1 MAASLNDAMRYGNT
15 VLPVCHIRKPSM
27 LDMQG
32 PAFLVK
38 SGNRLFPITSRQRL
52 DRHPGQKGMPI
63 KRFPNAPFINQ
74 FGSVFVYYVR
84 SVQFVRRK
92 NTIKREKTA
101 DFSKNTDRRLADGRN
116 QGRDLTA
123 LNSRQAIVTGP

>member
-52 DRHPGQKGMPI
+52 FSASESKGNANKAFSQCAFYKSIWFRFRLLCPLRPVRPAKKYDKTGKNSKYQQK
-63 KRFPNAPFINQ
+63 KRW
-74 FGSVFVYYVR
+74 
-84 SVQFVRRK
+84 
-92 NTIKREKTA
+92 TA
-101 DFSKNTDRRLADGRN
+101 G
-116 QGRDLTA
+116 
-123 LNSRQAIVTGP
+123 